1 MERKVTMESIA
12 GELGVSK
19 SAVSKAL
26 NGKADISKELRDTIL
41 RKAKELH
48 YSKAP
53 FYHILVLSAA
63 RYFGKNGS
71 YYQQLVRMLQEALG
85 ALGHTCELRRVS
97 EEEEARGL
105 TLSDGELF
113 SADGLIVLGGLACE
127 RIEDLQALGLPIL
140 LFDYYTNKLDI
151 DWVTPNDY
159 FNAYTLTDFLIARG
173 HTEIGFC
180 GNTRM
185 TSGMQDRFL
194 GYQKALLENGVL
206 LHPEWVMND
215 RAENGRDIP
224 LALPDRLPTA
234 YLCVCDKTAY
244 RLVNALAAAGVR
256 VPEDVAVVTFDDS
269 AYSRRCSPR
278 LTTISVEKDQLINRC
293 IDLLLKKIR
302 TDGYREHVFLSGKI
316 RVRDSC

>member
-1 MERKVTMESIA
+1 MESIA

-26 NGKADISKELRDTIL
+26 NGKTDISKELRDTIL

-173 HTEIGFC
+173 PYRDWLLRQHPDDQRHAGPVPGLPEGTAGERGAAA
-180 GNTRM
+180 
-185 TSGMQDRFL
+185 SGMGDERPGGKRPGYSL
-194 GYQKALLENGVL
+194 GAARPPAHRL
-206 LHPEWVMND
+206 
-215 RAENGRDIP
+215 P
-224 LALPDRLPTA
+224 LCMRQDRLPPGERVGGGTMPRKSPKDISA
-234 YLCVCDKTAY
+234 RM
-244 RLVNALAAAGVR
+244 RLSTSLKGSCSSVR
-256 VPEDVAVVTFDDS
+256 
-269 AYSRRCSPR
+269 SPR
-278 LTTISVEKDQLINRC
+278 QSR
-293 IDLLLKKIR
+293 
-302 TDGYREHVFLSGKI
+302 
-316 RVRDSC
+316 